1 MKKRVYLETTFI
13 SYLTARPSR
22 DLIQAARQ
30 ELTREWWERRR
41 DDFELYISR
50 FVVDEAAGGDPDAAE
65 KRLQILNDLPQLAV
79 TEEAILLGENLIRE
93 GALPEKSA
101 TDGLHI
107 AVATVHEM
115 DVLLTWNCR
124 HLANAEILGVVNRFI
139 RSKGFEAPI
148 ICTPEELMGE

>member
-1 MKKRVYLETTFI
+1 MKKRVYLETTII

-41 DDFELYISR
+41 DDFELYISQ
-50 FVVDEAAGGDPDAAE
+50 FVVDEAGGGDSAAAE
-65 KRLQILNDLPQLAV
+65 KRLQILNDLPQLGITDEV
-79 TEEAILLGENLIRE
+79 ILLGENLIRE
-93 GALPEKSA
+93 GALPEKA
-101 TDGLHI
+101 AIDALHI
-107 AVATVHEM
+107 ALSTVHEM

-139 RSKGFEAPI
+139 RSEGFESPI

>member
-41 DDFELYISR
+41 DDFELYISQ
-50 FVVDEAAGGDPDAAE
+50 FVVDEAGGGDSAAAE

-79 TEEAILLGENLIRE
+79 TEAAILLGENLIRE
-93 GALPEKSA
+93 GAMPEKAA

-115 DVLLTWNCR
+115 DVLLTWNCQ

-139 RSKGFEAPI
+139 RSEGFEAPI